1 MWGLR
6 HAEILPKF
14 NEIAAHFCKTKAN
27 VNYLW
32 FFIYLHLLQ
41 NSQESTQTCVEAAH
55 TVFNY
60 PGFLNTKPSV
70 KLAVVFAIHL
80 HKH

>member
-1 MWGLR
+1 
-6 HAEILPKF
+6 
-14 NEIAAHFCKTKAN
+14 

-70 KLAVVFAIHL
+70 KLAVAFAIHL